1 MTDKIYNVLFLC
13 TTNASRSI
21 MAEALINTLGEGRFT
36 AYSAGTHP
44 AGHVNPFAIEKIE
57 VIDYPTDSLR
67 SKSWDEFASA
77 DAPEMD
83 FIITVCNDAA
93 GETCPIWPGQPI
105 TAQWSI
111 ENPATIEGS
120 DDEKREAFENC
131 FRELMARAKL
141 FVNLPLSIL
150 DRNAIRHELS
160 DIDNKN

>member
-13 TTNASRSI
+13 TANASRSI
-21 MAEALINTLGEGRFT
+21 MAEALMNSLGEGRFK

-44 AGHVNPFAIEKIE
+44 AGQVNPFAIEKIE
-57 VIDYPTDSLR
+57 AIDYPTDSLR

-111 ENPATIEGS
+111 DNPALVEGS
-120 DDEKREAFENC
+120 DEEKREAFETC
-131 FRELMARAKL
+131 FREIMAQAKL

-150 DRNAIRHELS
+150 DRVAIKNELS
-160 DIDNKN
+160 NLGNKS